1 MDRNEIM
8 GTESKPIKQP
18 NGWQIEMTEHM
29 KEFGVVH
36 KSLQYAFLALFAYDA
51 ALSYIL
57 PLDYKICTTS
67 INIVT

>member
-1 MDRNEIM
+1 M

-18 NGWQIEMTEHM
+18 NGWQIEMTELTEHM
-29 KEFGVVH
+29 KEFGVVY

-57 PLDYKICTTS
+57 PLDYKICSTS
-67 INIVT
+67 

>member
-1 MDRNEIM
+1 M
-8 GTESKPIKQP
+8 TEL
-18 NGWQIEMTEHM
+18 TEHM
-29 KEFGVVH
+29 KEFGVVY